1 MSYFKVKCPG
11 KRSHKRRVGQA
22 LTEELNCGMLLGFIE
37 NNDATETSNVYYCRN
52 CKRLVKAHIE
62 KREEIVSLNLLPKGT
77 KLDVVDRSF
86 TTDEY

>member
-11 KRSHKRRVGQA
+11 KRNHHKRAGNDLIIEQ
-22 LTEELNCGMLLGFIE
+22 NCGMLLGFIE
-37 NNDATETSNVYYCRN
+37 NSDETNTSNVYYCRN
-52 CKRLVKAHIE
+52 CKRLVKAHI
-62 KREEIVSLNLLPKGT
+62 KMREETVSLTLLPKGT

>member
-11 KRSHKRRVGQA
+11 KRNHHKRAGNDLIIEQ
-22 LTEELNCGMLLGFIE
+22 NCGMLLGFVE
-37 NNDATETSNVYYCRN
+37 NSIDAETSNVYSCRN
-52 CKRLVKAHIE
+52 CKRLVKAHIK
-62 KREEIVSLNLLPKGT
+62 KREEVISLTLLPKGT